1 MANLANIPAPPKPPL
16 SIGLSQCL
24 TGDMVRYDGTG
35 ARSSLPHQDLDR
47 LFEYRS
53 FCPEVGIG
61 MSVPRDPIQLVGTV
75 DDYSVRGI
83 KDPSVD
89 KTDDL
94 ASYAYRQLPSIDELM
109 GYIFMHKSP
118 SCGLHTVKL
127 YASVDG
133 CVRGQAS
140 GAYAAVIAK
149 QRPLLPVQNA
159 NRLFDVKARE
169 SFVLATFIYA
179 HWQLMKPEI
188 NRVRL
193 LAFHQH
199 YKPRLDV
206 LNHPVC
212 LDAERILHQSN
223 QDIALVAQNYFDA
236 LMDGLNRPID
246 H

>member
-1 MANLANIPAPPKPPL
+1 
-16 SIGLSQCL
+16 
-24 TGDMVRYDGTG
+24 MVRYDGTG

-118 SCGLHTVKL
+118 SCGLRDAKL
-127 YASVDG
+127 YARANGLVE
-133 CVRGQAS
+133 GQAT
-140 GAYAAVIAK
+140 GVYAAVIIRE
-149 QRPLLPVQNA
+149 RPELPVQNA
-159 NRLFDVKARE
+159 DRLFDVKARE
-169 SFVLATFIYA
+169 RFILATFIYA
-179 HWQLMKPEI
+179 HWRVLKPDI
-188 NRVRL
+188 NPARL
-193 LAFHQH
+193 FAFHQY
-199 YKPRLDV
+199 YKPRLDA
-206 LNHPVC
+206 LFHLGC
-212 LDAERILHQSN
+212 LDAERILQQLN
-223 QDIALVAQNYFDA
+223 PDIAQDIETVAQNYFA
-236 LMDGLNRPID
+236 VLMDGLNRPIEQS
-246 H
+246 